1 MKNQGNKMPLISE
14 NLKSIVLEKNN
25 KDKFPVEVFP
35 KELQKIIEKISLGR
49 GIHVDFLGAST
60 LFSFGYAIGNN
71 MSVSILENSTKLKPI
86 LYLALIGNPGSN
98 KSSALKF
105 SLKYF
110 YEQDKL
116 EFEKYQ
122 KAKNDYERWLE
133 LSPEEKEE
141 NPMLAPTRRQSILK
155 DSTLEAVGNSLA
167 KNPRGV
173 AQIRDEIAGFFRDL
187 NKYRS
192 GSDLENY
199 LELWSQDPVILNRA
213 SKIEIPPVLDPFLM
227 LAGTT
232 QPKILEKVLAS
243 ILANGSGF
251 FDRFL
256 YVWPLFT
263 RKAEY
268 KKIDLKVPIASFE
281 IMIQKV
287 FNYSESLK
295 ESENFSFS
303 PKASQL
309 ILEWLNVFNKHLV
322 DSSDEAIASIYSK
335 FDIHLQRI
343 CLILHLIDWACGN
356 QKLRSITYNTAVRAI
371 RLTEYFR
378 GQSEKAL
385 DFLVNTD
392 PISKLRP
399 HQLELYNKLPKLF
412 ATCEG
417 IKIAEELGFS
427 KRSFYYFL
435 ANNQNLFNLNRPGFY
450 SKV

>member
-1 MKNQGNKMPLISE
+1 MPKKNQMKNSNNQFNNISE
-14 NLKSIVLEKNN
+14 NLRNIISLGQREST
-25 KDKFPVEVFP
+25 FPLNVFP
-35 KELQKIIEKISLGR
+35 KELQKIIEKISQGR
-49 GIHVDFLGAST
+49 GIHQDYLGASI

-71 MSVSILENSTKLKPI
+71 MSVSILENTTKLKPI

-105 SLKYF
+105 SMKHF
-110 YEQDKL
+110 YELDKH

-141 NPMLAPTRRQSILK
+141 NPMDPPTRKQSILK

-232 QPKILEKVLAS
+232 QPKILEKTLAS
-243 ILANGSGF
+243 ILADGSGF

-256 YVWPLFT
+256 YIWPNFT
-263 RKAEY
+263 EKAIY
-268 KKIDLKVPIASFE
+268 KKINLKVPIAFFE
-281 IMIQKV
+281 DKIQKV
-287 FNYSESLK
+287 FEYSETLK
-295 ESENFSFS
+295 ETENFSFS
-303 PKASQL
+303 PKAQKL
-309 ILEWLNVFNKHLV
+309 VLEWLNVFNKHLV

-343 CLILHLIDWACGN
+343 CLILHIIDWAFGKE
-356 QKLRSITYNTAVRAI
+356 KLDSISYSTAARAI
-371 RLTEYFR
+371 ILSEYFR

-385 DFLVNTD
+385 DFLINTD
-392 PISKLRP
+392 PATKLRP
-399 HQLELYNKLPKLF
+399 HHLELYNKLP
-412 ATCEG
+412 EQ
-417 IKIAEELGFS
+417 FS
-427 KRSFYYFL
+427 S
-435 ANNQNLFNLNRPGFY
+435 
-450 SKV
+450 S